1 MSNVQSFQSIVDAAQ
16 EAMAPVTKY
25 NEFAVKAMERITRKQ
40 WEVAS
45 ACVELG
51 LEQIQTLVKTQDVQ
65 AAISAQQDAT
75 SRLSDTLT
83 RGSMELMEIIRENQA
98 EAVDLFTKQAKE
110 ATEKAAKTTKKA
122 A

>member
-1 MSNVQSFQSIVDAAQ
+1 MTNTQNFQSIVDAAQ
-16 EAMAPVTKY
+16 EAMVPMTKY
-25 NEFAVKAMERITRKQ
+25 NEFAVKAIERITRKQ

-45 ACVELG
+45 ACVDLG
-51 LEQIQTLVKTQDVQ
+51 IEQMQSLVKTQDVQ
-65 AAISAQQDAT
+65 AAMTAQQETA

-98 EAVDLFTKQAKE
+98 EAIDLFTKQAKE
-110 ATEKAAKTTKKA
+110 VTEKAAKTAKKA